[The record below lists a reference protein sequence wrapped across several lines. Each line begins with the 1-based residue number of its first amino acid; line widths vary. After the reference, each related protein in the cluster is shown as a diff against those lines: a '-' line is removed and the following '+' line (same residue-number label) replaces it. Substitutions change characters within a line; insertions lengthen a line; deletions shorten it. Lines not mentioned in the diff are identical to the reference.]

1 MGDGFEHEVQA
12 LARQIAA
19 TGASERVH
27 LFHLGRW
34 SERVLDW
41 AMSHP
46 GFKTQL
52 FPFVDVFPACR
63 DDADVLRHLSEYF
76 AGVEVPRA
84 LGLGLELAEVVPFG
98 ARISTAAARRNI
110 MRMARQLIA
119 GATPEDALSRLER
132 LWRTGEASTVDLL
145 GEKTVTDREAD
156 RYAERVAAMLD
167 ALIVAAQGWPADPR
181 L

>member
-1 MGDGFEHEVQA
+1 MGDAFEHEVQA

-19 TGASERVH
+19 AGASERVH

-52 FPFVDVFPACR
+52 FRFVDVFPACR

-76 AGVEVPRA
+76 AAVEVPRA
-84 LGLGLELAEVVPFG
+84 LGIGLEVAERVPFG
-98 ARISTAAARRNI
+98 ARLSAVAARRNI
-110 MRMARQLIA
+110 RRMARQLIA
-119 GATPEDALSRLER
+119 GATPEDALAPLAAR
-132 LWRTGEASTVDLL
+132 WRAAGASTV
-145 GEKTVTDREAD
+145 E
-156 RYAERVAAMLD
+156 
-167 ALIVAAQGWPADPR
+167 P
-181 L
+181 